1 MFARMWSPSRKT
13 AIWLTHPQAEELLL
27 TLSITVGTG
36 GSEIPL
42 YHSSKEIGQPW
53 GMMLGSPV
61 IPCEQ
66 CQVPGT
72 PGDLIYADFS
82 RYIIA
87 MRERMATAVSLDVKF
102 LTDEAV
108 FRFTM
113 RVDGQPIDAVPV
125 IPFNGTVTT
134 SPFVAIAQR

>member
-1 MFARMWSPSRKT
+1 MAFTLEDAIINGDGAVRPQGVMSSAALISVAKQTGQAPGTILTANVCDTFSRMWSPSRKT
-13 AIWLTHPQAEELLL
+13 AIWLVHPQAEELLF

-87 MRERMATAVSLDVKF
+87 MRERMA
-102 LTDEAV
+102 
-108 FRFTM
+108 M
-113 RVDGQPIDAVPV
+113 M
-125 IPFNGTVTT
+125 
-134 SPFVAIAQR
+134 